1 MNECYIHC
9 KDDGTA
15 LVSSVS
21 DAQTGDVAVLPYET
35 GMKIV
40 VRAILPSGV
49 KRCATVTVCDMQERE
64 SKTIVNLERAGHGA
78 KVVSCERKVEPK
90 KKTANVVAPAD
101 GPEEPPANIVPDE
114 GGGTPAELWVSGMKN
129 VPSALP
135 GGRVA
140 FLIMQAEW
148 YEMIERGEKNVE
160 YRKQCKKYKSMFV
173 DHKPVAVKLQ
183 YGFTP
188 RQMIWQIIDVVDSD
202 EDGIEIYLG
211 KRIV

>member
-1 MNECYIHC
+1 MSGMYLHC
-9 KDDGTA
+9 T
-15 LVSSVS
+15 SSGIAS
-21 DAQTGDVAVLPYET
+21 ISEIGEEQAGDVAVLPYEA
-35 GMKIV
+35 GMTII

-49 KRCATVTVCDMQERE
+49 KRCTTVTVCDMQEGE
-64 SKTIVNLERAGHGA
+64 SKSLVNMEKAGQGA
-78 KVVSCERKVEPK
+78 KIVSCERKVEPK
-90 KKTANVVAPAD
+90 KKAANVVAPAD

-114 GGGTPAELWVSGMKN
+114 DGGTPAELWVSGMKN

-135 GGRVA
+135 SGKIA
-140 FLIMQAEW
+140 FLIMQAE
-148 YEMIERGEKNVE
+148 YYDMIECGEKNVE

-188 RQMIWQIIDVVDSD
+188 RQMIWQVVDVKD
-202 EDGIEIYLG
+202 CGTDGIEIYLG